1 MKRPRRCLAG
11 LIPVAAMAVLA
22 ACGRVPADTLESGVS
37 LELAAPGAPPAF
49 VRATGPSSYSF
60 PEDHGPHLGFQ
71 TEWWYYTGNL
81 ETPEGD
87 RLAYQLTFFRRG
99 LAVPGGLRP
108 SRLAADQ
115 IYFAHFAIT
124 DVRGARHPHWER
136 FSRGAAGLAGA
147 AGSPYGVWLDDWSV
161 SSLDPAGDS
170 VRLFARE
177 QDWELDLT
185 LQSEKGVVAHGDGG
199 LSPKSGEAGNASY
212 YLSLTRLRTQG
223 TVTLAGSRVEVA
235 GSSWFDHEW
244 STSALGAQAIG
255 WDWFSLQMD
264 DGTELMLFQIRRS
277 DGSLEPVSS
286 GTLVEADG
294 TLASLTGT
302 DFTIEANDSWR
313 SPETGAT
320 YPTEWV
326 VRVPGF
332 ALELSVRPILDDQ
345 EMRVSFPYW
354 EGAVTLDGT
363 RQGRPLQGR
372 GFVELTG
379 YARSMQGVF

>member
-1 MKRPRRCLAG
+1 MKPSRRRLAG
-11 LIPVAAMAVLA
+11 LIPVAAMAALA
-22 ACGRVPADTLESGVS
+22 ACVRAPLGPVESGVA
-37 LELAAPGAPPAF
+37 LELAAPGTPPGFA
-49 VRATGPSSYSF
+49 RATGASSFSF
-60 PEDHGPHLGFQ
+60 PEDHGPHLEFQ

-87 RLAYQLTFFRRG
+87 PLAYQLTFFRRG
-99 LAVPGGLRP
+99 LAVPGELRP

-124 DVRGARHPHWER
+124 DVRGGRHPHWER
-136 FSRGAAGLAGA
+136 FSRGAGGLAGA

-161 SSLDPAGDS
+161 SSLDPAGNS
-170 VRLFARE
+170 VHLFARE
-177 QDWELDLT
+177 EDWELDLI
-185 LQSEKGVVAHGDGG
+185 LESEKRVVEHGDGG
-199 LSPKSGEAGNASY
+199 WSQKSEEAGNASY
-212 YLSLTRLRTQG
+212 YLSMTRMRTQG
-223 TVTLAGSRVEVA
+223 TVTLAGSRVDVA
-235 GSSWFDHEW
+235 GLSWFDHEW

-277 DGSLEPVSS
+277 DGTLEPVSS

-294 TLASLTGT
+294 RLAALSANE
-302 DFTIEANDSWR
+302 FTIEVSDLWR
-313 SPETGAT
+313 SPETSAT
-320 YPTEWV
+320 YPSAWD
-326 VRVPGF
+326 VRLPGL
-332 ALELSVRPILDDQ
+332 ALELSVRPILADQ

-354 EGAVTLDGT
+354 EGAVTLEGT